1 MLEAIADSAVSLQ
14 RNTPV
19 AAVLEEDTA
28 IDLALV
34 NTGLLVPVVHD
45 VVGTRGLLQ
54 YTDLVLS
61 LSGVVVRE
69 SVRHYLERLA
79 AYRVVY
85 LERTKG
91 CVSMSVARGFR
102 SSTKVR
108 GNKHLLLFEIQRDG
122 EVLPVGVVNRDR
134 PYLSVLAV

>member
-28 IDLALV
+28 IDLTLV

-45 VVGTRGLLQ
+45 VVSTRGLLQ

-69 SVRHYLERLA
+69 SVRHCLERLA

-85 LERTKG
+85 LERT
-91 CVSMSVARGFR
+91 
-102 SSTKVR
+102 
-108 GNKHLLLFEIQRDG
+108 
-122 EVLPVGVVNRDR
+122 
-134 PYLSVLAV
+134 